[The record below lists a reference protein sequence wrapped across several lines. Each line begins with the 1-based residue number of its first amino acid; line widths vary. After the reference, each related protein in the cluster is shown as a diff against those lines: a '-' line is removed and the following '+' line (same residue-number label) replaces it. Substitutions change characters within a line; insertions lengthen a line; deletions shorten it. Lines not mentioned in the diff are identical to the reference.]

1 MLAGVLTS
9 PVSLDLRNAVFGV
22 NQAENED
29 FAWERVKREC
39 ARLQGIIMKVIGT
52 ATSTTTSTTTP
63 SFSDDDYQN
72 LSM

>member
-1 MLAGVLTS
+1 MFEGVLKAS
-9 PVSLDLRNAVFGV
+9 PVSLKLHDTGFGV
-22 NQAENED
+22 KQAENED

-39 ARLQGIIMKVIGT
+39 ARLQAIIMKVIGT
-52 ATSTTTSTTTP
+52 VITSTTTP